1 MNTQTLSSRASEA
14 EAPNRSVIVPPAG
27 SPEFFRDPHP
37 TYRSLRE
44 QGPLVWLR
52 PNVLACTRYD
62 DCLAL
67 LRDPRLS
74 ACRYMRPIAH
84 YTTEQRSQLA
94 TWVRVASHQVIF
106 IDPPDHTRLRGL
118 LMRAFSSE
126 AIERLIPQ
134 IANLFLEILDG
145 VPPGV
150 EFDFMSSIA
159 QRFPAIVIGELLG
172 IPREGWDR
180 LMRWCDA
187 FMDFFTAVPAPF
199 ELALEAQHATIE
211 LIEYL
216 QPLVE
221 RRKTEPA
228 GDLISMLLEAGQEG
242 NTVTTEE
249 LLAQC
254 AFLLV
259 AGHET
264 TRNLMGNGLHTL
276 LRHPSAITR
285 IRQDSS
291 LVRSAV
297 EEVLRFQ
304 GPVQGIS
311 RVVAARHKLFEET
324 LEPGQTI
331 IILVASANRDPGQ
344 FPDPDLFDIER
355 KNNTHLTFGAGSHTC
370 LGSHLAR
377 LESQIAITMLLR
389 RYKRIELRD
398 TDPRWTETL
407 LVRGPKRLEVVCE

>member
-1 MNTQTLSSRASEA
+1 MSTQTPSSCAPAA
-14 EAPNRSVIVPPAG
+14 EAHNRSVIVPQGG

-37 TYRSLRE
+37 TYRLLRE

-52 PNVLACTRYD
+52 PNVLACTRYA

-67 LRDPRLS
+67 LRDPRFS

-84 YTTEQRSQLA
+84 YTKEQRSQLA

-106 IDPPDHTRLRGL
+106 MDPPDHTRLRGL

-126 AIERLIPQ
+126 AIERLIPRM
-134 IANLFLEILDG
+134 ADLFLEILDD
-145 VPPGV
+145 VPIGV

-172 IPREGWDR
+172 IPRDGWDR
-180 LMRWCDA
+180 LMRGCDA
-187 FMDFFTAVPAPF
+187 FMDFFTAIPAPF
-199 ELALEAQHATIE
+199 QFALQAQQATVE

-221 RRKTEPA
+221 FRKSQPS
-228 GDLISMLLEAGQEG
+228 GDLISMLLEARQEG
-242 NTVTTEE
+242 DTVTAEE

-254 AFLLV
+254 ALLLV

-285 IRQDSS
+285 LRQDSS

-297 EEVLRFQ
+297 EEILRFQ

-311 RVVAARHKLFEET
+311 RVAAIRHKLFEET
-324 LEPGQTI
+324 LEPGQAI
-331 IILVASANRDPGQ
+331 IILVASANRDPAQ
-344 FPDPDLFDIER
+344 FPDPDRFDIER
-355 KNNTHLTFGAGSHTC
+355 TNNSHLTFGAGAHTC

-377 LESQIAITMLLR
+377 LETQIAITMLLR
-389 RYKRIELRD
+389 RYKRVELSD
-398 TDPRWTETL
+398 TDPWWTETL
-407 LVRGPKRLEVVCE
+407 LVRGPKRLNVVCE